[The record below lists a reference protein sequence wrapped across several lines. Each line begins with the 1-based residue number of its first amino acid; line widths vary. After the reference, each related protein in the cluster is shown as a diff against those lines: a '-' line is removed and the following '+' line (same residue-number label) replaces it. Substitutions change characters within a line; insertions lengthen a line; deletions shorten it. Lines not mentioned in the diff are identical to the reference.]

1 VVEEAAEAMR
11 HSAGAAAAVC
21 PSIAAAVECPSTGA
35 ADRRFAPKQLAQDLH
50 QVQVSGAEDMRC
62 LQEYRGAA
70 TPRTAATDTPGTTA
84 TDTPGTTAT
93 IIGGA
98 TAGAMAMGGRSP
110 LAL

>member
-1 VVEEAAEAMR
+1 VVGEAAEAMR
-11 HSAGAAAAVC
+11 HSAVAAVC
-21 PSIAAAVECPSTGA
+21 PSTAGA
-35 ADRRFAPKQLAQDLH
+35 ADRRFAPKQLAQDFH
-50 QVQVSGAEDMRC
+50 QVQVSGAADMLC

-70 TPRTAATDTPGTTA
+70 TPHTAATDTPGTTV

-98 TAGAMAMGGRSP
+98 TGAMAMGGRSP